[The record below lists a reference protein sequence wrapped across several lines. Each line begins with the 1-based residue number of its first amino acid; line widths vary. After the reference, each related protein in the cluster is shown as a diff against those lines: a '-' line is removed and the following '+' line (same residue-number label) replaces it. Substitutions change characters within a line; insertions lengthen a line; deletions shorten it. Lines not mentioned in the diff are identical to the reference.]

1 MSLGRCTI
9 HREAAPPQ
17 IRGRPARGAPK
28 DRGFSHTGR
37 APAAPSGAAVPRS
50 TVNDTLVTV
59 VGNVVD
65 SPRRVSLSDGAVTN
79 FRMASPARRYD
90 ASTQQFVDA
99 GTLWVDVEC
108 WNGLSSNVS
117 ATVSKGDPVI
127 VQGALTTHSWES
139 DNGRRSAP
147 RIRAFAVGPNL
158 ARGTSVFKRDK
169 SGRSA
174 EAADPTSNGPQSPD
188 DGAAEAF
195 RSSDLELR
203 AGRDYEDDA
212 ETLHGMNLADPP
224 VEPAYV

>member
-1 MSLGRCTI
+1 MSPVAPPG
-9 HREAAPPQ
+9 AAPL
-17 IRGRPARGAPK
+17 
-28 DRGFSHTGR
+28 
-37 APAAPSGAAVPRS
+37 RS
-50 TVNDTLVTV
+50 TVNDTFVTV

-65 SPRRVSLSDGAVTN
+65 SPRRVSLENGAVTN
-79 FRMASPARRYD
+79 FRMASTARRYD
-90 ASTQQFVDA
+90 AARQEFVDA
-99 GTLWVDVEC
+99 STFWVDVEC
-108 WNGLSSNVS
+108 WNGLSGNVS
-117 ATVSKGDPVI
+117 ASISKGDPVI
-127 VQGALTTHSWES
+127 VQGALSTNSWES
-139 DNGRRSAP
+139 ENGRRSAP

-169 SGRSA
+169 SSRSA
-174 EAADPTSNGPQSPD
+174 EPADPTTHGPQSPD